1 MFEKYTEKARRV
13 IFFAR
18 YEANEHRSEA
28 IEPHH
33 LLLGLVREDKQLFTR
48 FSILTTLSLDSLVYR
63 IRETAGP
70 RAKVSA
76 SVDMPLSSEA
86 KCVLSYAADESNR
99 LNHADIGTEHLLL
112 GLLRAEQSTAAQL
125 LSEYGLSFNIVRN
138 ALSGATGTTKP
149 SKPDYVEEMRGL
161 AAEAFELAA
170 AIAEKA
176 ERIEEICEQLTKDS
190 ADQKGDGG

>member
-1 MFEKYTEKARRV
+1 VFEKYTEKARRV

-86 KCVLSYAADESNR
+86 KRVLSYAADESDR
-99 LNHADIGTEHLLL
+99 LNHAYIGTEHLLL
-112 GLLRAEQSTAAQL
+112 GLLRAEQTTAAEL
-125 LSEYGLSFNIVRN
+125 LSEYGISFNIVRN
-138 ALSGATGTTKP
+138 ALSEATGTTKP
-149 SKPDYVEEMRGL
+149 SKTDCVEEMRRL
-161 AAEAFELAA
+161 AAEARELSA
-170 AIAEKA
+170 AIVKKA
-176 ERIEEICEQLTKDS
+176 ERIEAICDQLTENS
-190 ADQKGDGG
+190 SDQKGDGS